1 MISSL
6 NLRASFLTKRKG
18 YSDSMVTA
26 GRSDVIY
33 FVLYEFLDMYLYITT
48 SFFGLNRSSTH

>member
-18 YSDSMVTA
+18 YSDSMETA

-33 FVLYEFLDMYLYITT
+33 FEILPSVMLYIYILQLLTL
-48 SFFGLNRSSTH
+48 G